1 MNYKIISKFVKDLKF
16 KIPSAKS
23 FFLLSKNIS
32 NYKINIDIK
41 SNQVK
46 ENIIEVEI
54 SLFLNPTVREKE
66 IIETKIVYSTLVEF
80 EKKSD
85 NKEEVEKIILIKI
98 PTSVYPDIR
107 DIFISLFEKSGF
119 KEIKIEKIVDFEKL
133 YRIQK
138 SQ

>member
-54 SLFLNPTVREKE
+54 SLFLNPTIREKE

-85 NKEEVEKIILIKI
+85 NKEE
-98 PTSVYPDIR
+98 
-107 DIFISLFEKSGF
+107 SGF
-119 KEIKIEKIVDFEKL
+119 KEIKIEKVVDFEKL